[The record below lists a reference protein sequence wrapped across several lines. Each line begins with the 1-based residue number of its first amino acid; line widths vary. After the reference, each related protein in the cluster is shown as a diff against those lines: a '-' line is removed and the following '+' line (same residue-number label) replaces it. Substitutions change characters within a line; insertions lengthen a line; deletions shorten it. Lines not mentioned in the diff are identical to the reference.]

1 MSSIG
6 LVIAIAVPILILLAI
21 AVFASKQQ
29 QKNVKRKGQAR
40 VVKDFIS
47 ELAEALEFLV
57 KVDNQKEI
65 QSLVYERIKQLNERY
80 VSALPK
86 KEQEGASAVD
96 MEDLQQKVSAGG
108 KKKRVLKSD
117 REIRYAKKQFSKVL
131 KSFGPMVKNKT
142 ASEATILEFRRY
154 LRISILDME
163 VDSFTAQGDVAA
175 QRGDVTTASGYYKA
189 ARKILIDFN
198 MQYPEKNQRIRDL
211 AKKSSALFNG
221 EEDEEVGSLAKELS
235 KEADSDKDEHGFP
248 SDPNQD
254 TKQKF

>member
-6 LVIAIAVPILILLAI
+6 LVISIAVPILILLAI
-21 AVFASKQQ
+21 AVFVSKQQ
-29 QKNVKRKGQAR
+29 QKKISQRGQAR
-40 VVKDFIS
+40 AVKEFIA

-65 QSLVYERIKQLNERY
+65 QELVFARIKQLNVRY
-80 VSALPK
+80 VGSLPK
-86 KEQEGASAVD
+86 NERAGASAVELD
-96 MEDLQQKVSAGG
+96 ALQKQLAAGG

-131 KSFGPMVKNKT
+131 KSFGPMIKNKT

-154 LRISILDME
+154 LRISILEME
-163 VDSFTAQGDVAA
+163 VDSFSAQGDVAA

-198 MQYPEKNQRIRDL
+198 MQYPEKNQRIKAL
-211 AKKSSALFNG
+211 AKKTASLFNG
-221 EEDEEVGSLAKELS
+221 GQSDEGSLANELS
-235 KEADSDKDEHGFP
+235 KEEPEKDEHGFP
-248 SDPNQD
+248 ADPSQD
-254 TKQKF
+254 TKQNF